1 MSKPKDEKPDPIV
14 EGLMERRTVVL
25 RDEIN
30 HDSISELRG
39 RLLTLQMR
47 STDRINLIIDSGGG
61 NFYSALE
68 LCDVMTNL
76 LTAPIR
82 GIALGACGSAATFVM
97 LHCNERIGT
106 PHSRFLIHSGTRTKI
121 SLPINQTTSEN
132 LEQLLKEV
140 KATEERVL
148 QLYMSQLT
156 PKAWAPQGPTDEE
169 RRVYAQKLINRGDQN
184 FNDWLSAEEAL
195 DVGLIGKIE
204 RGKLNIFPE

>member
-1 MSKPKDEKPDPIV
+1 MSKPKDEKPDPIA

-76 LTAPIR
+76 LTAPIV
-82 GIALGACGSAATFVM
+82 GL
-97 LHCNERIGT
+97 
-106 PHSRFLIHSGTRTKI
+106 HSGPVVQ
-121 SLPINQTTSEN
+121 LPR
-132 LEQLLKEV
+132 L
-140 KATEERVL
+140 
-148 QLYMSQLT
+148 
-156 PKAWAPQGPTDEE
+156 
-169 RRVYAQKLINRGDQN
+169 
-184 FNDWLSAEEAL
+184 
-195 DVGLIGKIE
+195 
-204 RGKLNIFPE
+204 